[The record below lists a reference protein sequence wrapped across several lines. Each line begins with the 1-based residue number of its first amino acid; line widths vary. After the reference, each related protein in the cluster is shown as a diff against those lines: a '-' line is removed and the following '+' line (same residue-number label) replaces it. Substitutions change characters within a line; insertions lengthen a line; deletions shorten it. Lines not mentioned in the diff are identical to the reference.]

1 MIQLC
6 PIARDN
12 QMTFMKVSMQKLP
25 DTTVLQLDL
34 AEGWLTIWLDNP
46 KSRNAINDAMCA
58 ELLAVMDSVRDD
70 RSVRGITLRG
80 KHDIFCSGGDLKSFN
95 AMQAPGVGKAEVAK
109 MNRGI
114 GDVLLSLNEM
124 PQVVIVLVEGAAI
137 AGGLGLMCCGDVIV
151 ATEDTKFSL
160 TETMIG
166 IPPAQIAPFVVARVG
181 LPTARRIML
190 TGARFTGREA
200 VDYGLVDHVVVS
212 PDELDDKEAEIKRG
226 VMKCAPGAIAAT
238 KHLILSSRD
247 KSGAEMMDYA
257 ANVFADC
264 MMSDEG
270 VEGITSFVEKR
281 KPNWNKK

>member
-1 MIQLC
+1 
-6 PIARDN
+6 
-12 QMTFMKVSMQKLP
+12 MQKLP

-80 KHDIFCSGGDLKSFN
+80 KNDIFCSGGDLKSFN
-95 AMQAPGVGKAEVAK
+95 AMQAPGVTQAEVAK

-151 ATEDTKFSL
+151 ATEDAKFSL

-181 LPTARRIML
+181 LPMARRIML

-212 PDELDDKEAEIKRG
+212 LDELDEKEAEIKRG

-247 KSGAEMMDYA
+247 KSGAEMMNHA
-257 ANVFADC
+257 ADVFADC
-264 MMSDEG
+264 MLSDEG
-270 VEGITSFVEKR
+270 KEGITSFVEKR